1 MQAEPLITWYQP
13 FTEYAGFLSQIL
25 PAGAIGFRYA
35 VVRGRLS
42 AGASVPG
49 LSPTQAVYR
58 VAASRAARIGTA
70 GALLAAVIACA
81 DLPAAATRA
90 HTTIPGLLVGS
101 PVVAIQMAMIVAAVV
116 GFATAPAFPRAGW
129 ALAAVGVFAGALRS
143 AFVGKW
149 SSLVNPLHVLSA
161 GLWIGT
167 LFVLVVA
174 GLSTALTNRDIGDQR
189 AAVVADMVNEFSPLA
204 LTMGGSVVLFGVI
217 TAWLHLHH
225 LAALWTT
232 PYGYALIVKLCVVA
246 MVFGLGA
253 LNWRRLRPKLG
264 AMEGSMTIR
273 RSATGEL
280 AVAALVLAITAVLVS
295 LPSPKG

>member
-13 FTEYAGFLSQIL
+13 FTEYAGFLAQIL

-35 VVRGRLS
+35 VVRGRLTTGTS
-42 AGASVPG
+42 GPK

-58 VAASRAARIGTA
+58 AAANRAARIGTA

-81 DLPAAATRA
+81 NLPATASRA
-90 HTTIPGLLVGS
+90 HTTIPDLLVTS
-101 PVVAIQMAMIVAAVV
+101 PIAAIQMAMIVVALL
-116 GFATAPAFPRAGW
+116 GFVTAPALLRAGW
-129 ALAAVGVFAGALRS
+129 ALAALGVFAGALRS

-174 GLSTALTNRDIGDQR
+174 GLSAAFANRDIGDQR
-189 AAVVADMVNEFSPLA
+189 ATLVADMVNEFSPLA

-217 TAWLHLHH
+217 TAWVHLHH

-232 PYGYALIVKLCVVA
+232 PYGYALMAKLCVVA
-246 MVFGLGA
+246 VVFGLGA

-264 AMEGSMTIR
+264 TIEASMTIR